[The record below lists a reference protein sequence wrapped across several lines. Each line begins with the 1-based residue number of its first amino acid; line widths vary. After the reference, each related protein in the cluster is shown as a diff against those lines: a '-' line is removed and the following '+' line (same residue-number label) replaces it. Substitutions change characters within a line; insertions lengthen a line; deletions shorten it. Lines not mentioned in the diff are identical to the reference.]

1 MNKPNTINRTLTLSK
16 NYGRLWMLDD
26 VQPYYKK
33 FQTHFDEKMGHDL
46 LKLTVGIVGSKV
58 LDILAEGVKEMNVE
72 LVTSDERIKMP
83 GYVEFELVN
92 EGNLASKYYVNNCH
106 GKPQLEAW
114 FNGTVR
120 QIIKNIPRLCLYQE
134 KGINLYLWMNPS

>member
-1 MNKPNTINRTLTLSK
+1 MTHMNKPNTTTRTLTLSK
-16 NYGRLWMLDD
+16 NYGKLWMLDD

-46 LKLTVGIVGSKV
+46 LKLTVGVVGSKV

-72 LVTSDERIKMP
+72 LVTSDERINMP

-92 EGNLASKYYVNNCH
+92 EGNMASKYYVNNCP

-114 FNGTVR
+114 FNGSVR
-120 QIIKNIPRLCLYQE
+120 QIIKTFPAFAYI
-134 KGINLYLWMNPS
+134 KKKA

>member
-16 NYGRLWMLDD
+16 NYGKLWMLDD

-33 FQTHFDEKMGHDL
+33 FQAHFDEKMGHDL
-46 LKLTVGIVGSKV
+46 LKLTVGVVGSKV

-72 LVTSDERIKMP
+72 LVTSDERIDMP
-83 GYVEFELVN
+83 GYVEFELVD
-92 EGNLASKYYVNNCH
+92 EGNLASKYFVNNCL

-114 FNGTVR
+114 VNGSIR
-120 QIIKNIPRLCLYQE
+120 EIIKTFPAFAYI
-134 KGINLYLWMNPS
+134 KKKA